1 MNKGG
6 ISWVSRQR
14 VNENVIETTACGFY
28 VKKNA
33 LTLLYESRCL
43 VGPPQNEPKSANPH
57 PYTDQTTLPTTPC
70 PTAPAQNES
79 KKSANP
85 HPYTWS
91 IRTPKA
97 IWRQIW
103 ARAMST
109 RCGNLVVQDCIRVDV
124 HLESTVSTTFPFSWF
139 SPGFGFAK
147 MMSCR
152 WELA

>member
-14 VNENVIETTACGFY
+14 VNENVLETTACGFS

-43 VGPPQNEPKSANPH
+43 VGPPKTNQNLRTRTHTQTRQHFRQHPARQPPPKTNQKSP
-57 PYTDQTTLPTTPC
+57 QTLTPIL
-70 PTAPAQNES
+70 EV
-79 KKSANP
+79 
-85 HPYTWS
+85 
-91 IRTPKA
+91 RTPKA
-97 IWRQIW
+97 SWRQIW

-109 RCGNLVVQDCIRVDV
+109 RCKNLAVQDCIRVDV
-124 HLESTVSTTFPFSWF
+124 HLESTISTTFPFSWF
-139 SPGFGFAK
+139 WRGFGFAK